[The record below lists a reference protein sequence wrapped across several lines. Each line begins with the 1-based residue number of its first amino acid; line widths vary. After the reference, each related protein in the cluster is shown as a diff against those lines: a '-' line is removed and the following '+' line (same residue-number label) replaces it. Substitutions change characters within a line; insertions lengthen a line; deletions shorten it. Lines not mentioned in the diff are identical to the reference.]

1 MSDAAPE
8 RANFC
13 YRHPDRQSYI
23 LCQRCGR
30 TICPECQTQAP
41 VGVICPECMREQRA
55 SAPRTKPA
63 VLTRVRSAAGRGA
76 PMVTYTLI
84 GITLAVFV
92 LQLLPGLALTPRLW
106 YAGVYSISGNF
117 EPWRMLT
124 SVFVHSTGLIFHV
137 LLNMYTLWI
146 FGQLLE
152 GLLGRWRFLA
162 LYLIAGLG
170 GSVGVLW
177 LGDPGTAVVG
187 ASGAIFGLMGAFLVI
202 SRRLGGNTTQLYLLL
217 AINLVI
223 GFVPGFNIAWQ
234 AHLGGLLVGALIG
247 FVYVETR
254 KRSQQG
260 LQVWLLVALVAA
272 LVVLSLRYVLF
283 PII

>member
-13 YRHPDRQSYI
+13 YRHPDRPSYI

-63 VLTRVRSAAGRGA
+63 VLTRVRSAARRGA
-76 PMVTYTLI
+76 PVVTYSLI

-106 YAGVYSISGNF
+106 YAGVYSIPGNF

-152 GLLGRWRFLA
+152 GLLGRRRFLA

-202 SRRLGGNTTQLYLLL
+202 QRRLGGSTTQLYLLL

-234 AHLGGLLVGALIG
+234 AHLGGLIVGALVG
-247 FVYVETR
+247 LVYVENR

-260 LQVWLLVALVAA
+260 LQVWLLVALVVA
-272 LVVLSLRYVLF
+272 LVVLSLRYFLF
-283 PII
+283 PVV

>member
-1 MSDAAPE
+1 MTDAPADL
-8 RANFC
+8 ANFC

-23 LCQRCGR
+23 VCQRCGR

-55 SAPRTKPA
+55 SAPRTKPG
-63 VLTRVRSAAGRGA
+63 VLTRARSAAGRGA
-76 PMVTYTLI
+76 PVMTYTLI

-92 LQLLPGLALTPRLW
+92 LQLIPGLAVTERLL
-106 YAGVYSISGNF
+106 YAGVYSIPGNF

-137 LLNMYTLWI
+137 ALNMYTLWI

-162 LYLIAGLG
+162 LYLISGLA

-177 LGDPGTAVVG
+177 LGDPRTGVVG

-202 SRRLGGNTTQLYLLL
+202 QRRLGGQTTQLFVLLG
-217 AINLVI
+217 INLVI
-223 GFVPGFNIAWQ
+223 GFVPGLNIAWQ
-234 AHLGGLLVGALIG
+234 AHLGGLIGGALVGLI
-247 FVYVETR
+247 FVETR
-254 KRSQQG
+254 KQSQQA
-260 LQVWLLVALVAA
+260 LQVWLLIALTAVLIA
-272 LVVLSLRYVLF
+272 LSFRYFYL
-283 PII
+283 PIG